1 MISVYL
7 TYLLIDLTDILWNDL
22 SIDKIENDEECDSE
36 TIDQGTN
43 GLPFKVAKAAM
54 TNITEF
60 AAMTNITELLV
71 PPVKNL
77 QGMALVLKSDIVE
90 VCRVVEVVSGL
101 SFNQAQSE

>member
-1 MISVYL
+1 MISIYL

-36 TIDQGTN
+36 IKVLQSGFSHQGTN
-43 GLPFKVAKAAM
+43 ESPFEVAKAAM
-54 TNITEF
+54 TNITESF
-60 AAMTNITELLV
+60 V
-71 PPVKNL
+71 PPLKNL

-101 SFNQAQSE
+101 SFNQVQSE

>member
-7 TYLLIDLTDILWNDL
+7 TYLLIDLTDILRNDL
-22 SIDKIENDEECDSE
+22 SIDKNENDEECDSE

-43 GLPFKVAKAAM
+43 EPPFKVAKDAM

-60 AAMTNITELLV
+60 FV
-71 PPVKNL
+71 PPFKNL